1 MKKYHALKSIKINT
15 NERSLVYDFFSK
27 NKSFAK
33 ILSLLILSLL
43 LISCA
48 SLPGEHKASIKSA
61 QEGDYEK
68 SLEFIDKKKKTIYG
82 NKSEVLYEL
91 DTGILN
97 HYNQNWQASI
107 KHFSEAETKIY
118 ELYTKSITAQIG
130 SFILNDSVLDYS
142 GEDYEDIYLNVFN
155 SLNYY
160 HLGKIDDAIVETNRA
175 INKSKNLTIK
185 YEEEILKARNA
196 TKEAEEKN
204 GKKSDSDSLP
214 KASITFHDSALVEYL
229 AMLYRRGILDM
240 DGAYTNQRMIK
251 DAYMTQAQL
260 YDFEMPAS
268 VNEEL
273 SIPKD
278 KARLNVIAFSGISP
292 VKDEIT
298 IKDYSGYSSYS
309 FSLALPELIKNPYT
323 LTDIHVTATNV
334 ETGEVYTSSLELL
347 ESLENVAVDT
357 FLLHRDVIYAK
368 SIARAITKSIASDV
382 GMVVGEEMSKSGDSN
397 VAAVGSLIQIFTMVG
412 NVSRQVTD
420 HADMR
425 ISRYFPARASVTGI
439 NLDEGIYDIV
449 IDYYEK
455 NHKLVRSDIR
465 ENIVIKKGKLNL
477 IESAWLGGN

>member
-1 MKKYHALKSIKINT
+1 MKKYHTLESIGIKT
-15 NERSLVYDFFSK
+15 NERSLVYKLFLK
-27 NKSFAK
+27 NKRFNK
-33 ILSLLILSLL
+33 IFSLLILSLL

-61 QEGDYEK
+61 QDGDYEK
-68 SLEFIDKKKKTIYG
+68 SLELIEKKKKTIYG
-82 NKSEVLYEL
+82 NKSEVLYQL

-107 KHFSEAETKIY
+107 KHFTEAEKTIY
-118 ELYTKSITAQIG
+118 DLYTKSITAQIG
-130 SFILNDSVLDYS
+130 SFIMNDNVLDYS

-175 INKSKNLTIK
+175 INKSRNLTVK

-196 TKEAEEKN
+196 AKEAEAKN
-204 GKKSDSDSLP
+204 GKGSNSDSLP
-214 KASITFHDSALVEYL
+214 KATITFHDSALVEYL

-251 DAYMTQAQL
+251 DVYITQGQI
-260 YDFEMPAS
+260 YNFEMPS
-268 VNEEL
+268 SIDDEL

-278 KARLNVIAFSGISP
+278 KARLNVIAFSGLSP
-292 VKDEIT
+292 VKDEIAV
-298 IKDYSGYSSYS
+298 KDYYGYSNYS
-309 FSLALPELIKNPYT
+309 FSLTLPELKRSPYT
-323 LTDIHVTATNV
+323 LTDIQVTATNV
-334 ETGEVYTSSLELL
+334 ETGEAYNASLELL
-347 ESLENVAVDT
+347 ESIENVAVDT

-382 GMVVGEEMSKSGDSN
+382 GMVVGEEMTKSGDSN

-465 ENIVIKKGKLNL
+465 KNILIKKGKLNL